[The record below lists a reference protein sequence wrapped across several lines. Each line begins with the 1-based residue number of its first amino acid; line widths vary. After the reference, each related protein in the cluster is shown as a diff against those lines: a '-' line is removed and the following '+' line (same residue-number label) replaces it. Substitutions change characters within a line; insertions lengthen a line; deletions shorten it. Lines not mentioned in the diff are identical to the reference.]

1 MIQMDNT
8 ILYEYGGG
16 LYINLTNACTNKC
29 KFCIRDFSG
38 IAGYDLWLNH
48 NPSAD
53 EVIDELKKVDLSKYN
68 EIVYCGYGEPMIRL
82 DELIKSA
89 DYIKSVSNLKIRLN
103 TNGQANLIHKRDVT
117 PELKGRID
125 IISISLNGRNEAQ
138 YNEICLPE
146 LDGAYEAM
154 IDFTKKV
161 KAYVP
166 KVIMSVVD
174 TYINDDDIEA
184 CSKIA
189 ENLGVEFRVRKFEG

>member
-1 MIQMDNT
+1 VIKMDNT

-53 EVIDELKKVDLSKYN
+53 EVIGELKKVDLSKYD
-68 EIVYCGYGEPMIRL
+68 EVVYCGYGEPMIRL

-89 DYIKSVSNLKIRLN
+89 DYIKSVSGLKIRLN

-125 IISISLNGRNEAQ
+125 TISISLNGRDEAQ
-138 YNEICLPE
+138 YNDICLPE
-146 LDGAYEAM
+146 LDGAFEAM
-154 IDFTKKV
+154 LEFTKKV

-166 KVIMSVVD
+166 KVVMSVVD